1 MRSVIYI
8 CEHNK
13 EGAMGLVINKPMEQF
28 TVETVLEKLK
38 SAQRHE
44 IPLFGWIKRYWP
56 VAHWLKIVGLSCIRH
71 RKVLAPVFLFHQIP

>member
-28 TVETVLEKLK
+28 TVETVLKKTKNQPNATRSLY
-38 SAQRHE
+38 SA
-44 IPLFGWIKRYWP
+44 G
-56 VAHWLKIVGLSCIRH
+56 
-71 RKVLAPVFLFHQIP
+71 